1 MPLLIGGRRLRN
13 APAELA
19 DKLLQLAV
27 DVAPLAHAVEREEML
42 AAGLVQLAAGFPVLE
57 RFLEELPQLQPGKE
71 IGFLVVELFLR
82 FVGRG
87 SPIARP
93 LARILHRERG
103 GDDEHLAQ
111 RVLRFRRENH
121 AADARVHRQLRNLP
135 SRFGELVFVV
145 DRAQL
150 GEQRIAVLDRLG
162 SRRIDERK
170 FLDRA
175 KAERLHPQDHVGE
188 RRAQHFGI
196 SERRARVE
204 LLLGVEAD
212 ADPARDPAAAAGA
225 LLGRSLGDVFDAQ
238 LLDLAAVAVAL
249 QARETR
255 VHHVADPGHGERGL
269 RNVGREHDAPAAVR
283 LEYALLLIGR
293 EAREQGQDFGVRRVV
308 FSQRLRRLPDLALAR
323 QEHEDV
329 ALTLARQVLRRVA
342 DRLVEIVVFVLG
354 LDRTVTDLHRVE
366 APRNLDDGSAVE
378 VPREAL
384 GIDGRR
390 GDDELEIR
398 APREE
403 LLHIAEQEVDVEAA
417 FVRLVDDQRV
427 VLAQLAIPLSLGE
440 QNAVGHDLDIRTR
453 ADFVRETDLVA
464 DGTAR
469 LGLQLLGDA
478 GGGGARGNP
487 ARLGMPDK
495 AVDAATDGETD
506 LGQLSGLA
514 RAGFAAHDDDLV
526 RGNRFCDL
534 LAPLADRQLG
544 RKLRARRE
552 RAAPLDLG
560 W

>member
-1 MPLLIGGRRLRN
+1 M
-13 APAELA
+13 
-19 DKLLQLAV
+19 
-27 DVAPLAHAVEREEML
+27 
-42 AAGLVQLAAGFPVLE
+42 
-57 RFLEELPQLQPGKE
+57 
-71 IGFLVVELFLR
+71 
-82 FVGRG
+82 
-87 SPIARP
+87 
-93 LARILHRERG
+93 
-103 GDDEHLAQ
+103 
-111 RVLRFRRENH
+111 
-121 AADARVHRQLRNLP
+121 
-135 SRFGELVFVV
+135 
-145 DRAQL
+145 
-150 GEQRIAVLDRLG
+150 AVLDGLRRG
-162 SRRIDERK
+162 RIDKRK

-175 KAERLHPQDHVGE
+175 QPERLHPQDDVGE

-196 SERRARVE
+196 GERRARVE

-212 ADPARDPAAAAGA
+212 AYPARDPAAAAGA

-269 RNVGREHDAPAAVR
+269 RDVGREHDAPAAVR
-283 LEYALLLIGR
+283 LEYALLLLGR
-293 EAREQGQDFGVRRVV
+293 EPREQGQDLGVRRVV
-308 FSQRLRRLPDLALAR
+308 LSQRLRGLPDLALAR
-323 QEHEDV
+323 QEHEHV

-342 DRLVEIVVFVLG
+342 DRLVEIVVLVPG
-354 LDRTVTDLHRVE
+354 LDRMVTDLHRVD
-366 APRNLDDGSAVE
+366 APGNLDDGSAVE
-378 VPREAL
+378 VLREPL

-398 APREE
+398 PPREE

-440 QNAVGHDLDIRTR
+440 PNAVGHDLDVATR
-453 ADFVRETDLVA
+453 ADAVGEADLVA

-478 GGGGARGNP
+478 GGGGARGDS

-495 AVDAATDGETD
+495 AMDAAADVQTN
-506 LGQLSGLA
+506 LGQLGGLA
-514 RAGFAAHDDDLV
+514 RAGFAAHDNDLMA
-526 RGNRFCDL
+526 RDRLCDL

-560 W
+560 WRKSHLECGRSALAAAYWRRSRRSA